1 MPVSSVRSSWLLTV
15 SLTSSMFCATKDPR
29 PSFLLLRS
37 FLVRQTG
44 VGTRLSCL
52 QLHQLFAVLLS
63 SEALS
68 HPGASF
74 LITARTAFLAAGSE
88 RMNKN
93 EFIMQI
99 PQMLFAKPKD

>member
-63 SEALS
+63 EALS

-74 LITARTAFLAAGSE
+74 LITAFLAAGSE

-99 PQMLFAKPKD
+99 PQMLFAKPMD